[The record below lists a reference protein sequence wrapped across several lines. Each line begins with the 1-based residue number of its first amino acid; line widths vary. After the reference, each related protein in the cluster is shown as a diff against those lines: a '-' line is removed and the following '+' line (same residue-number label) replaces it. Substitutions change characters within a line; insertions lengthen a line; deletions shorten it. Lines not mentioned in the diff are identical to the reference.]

1 MLFFL
6 SLSFSY
12 INVSGVAKQQW
23 ERRSKSTRKPSEN
36 TLSGE
41 EHSSL
46 HVPLDCHIHPCWLLS
61 SPDSAPQTK
70 HDDGT
75 SGCSCESDF
84 HLAPTSFSS
93 LGSGILILTNIQPQ
107 LPSNFGK
114 CWSFANSTLAMKVTL
129 PKNSTL
135 SLINTHTHN
144 LIFPNYSVR
153 HLK

>member
-1 MLFFL
+1 MLFLL
-6 SLSFSY
+6 SLNFSY
-12 INVSGVAKQQW
+12 IDVSGVAKQWW
-23 ERRSKSTRKPSEN
+23 ERRSKSTRKPSKN

-46 HVPLDCHIHPCWLLS
+46 HVPLDCYTHPCWLLY
-61 SPDSAPQTK
+61 SPNSAPQTK

-75 SGCSCESDF
+75 SRCSRESDF
-84 HLAPTSFSS
+84 HLAPMSFSS

-114 CWSFANSTLAMKVTL
+114 CWSFAKSTLAMKVIL
-129 PKNSTL
+129 HKKSTL

-153 HLK
+153 YLK